1 MKKNLL
7 GEGRE
12 SALSNDKSISQGY
25 DEIEDERKEND
36 ENFGSPEKPDRRRDL
51 KNCKPFGSISNRPN
65 TANRC
70 NNNNKNK
77 DEGNDNFNFKINL
90 DM

>member
-1 MKKNLL
+1 MSFFSVAEELLMKKNLL

-12 SALSNDKSISQGY
+12 SALSHDKSISQGY
-25 DEIEDERKEND
+25 YEIEDERKEND

-65 TANRC
+65 TTNRC
-70 NNNNKNK
+70 
-77 DEGNDNFNFKINL
+77 
-90 DM
+90 